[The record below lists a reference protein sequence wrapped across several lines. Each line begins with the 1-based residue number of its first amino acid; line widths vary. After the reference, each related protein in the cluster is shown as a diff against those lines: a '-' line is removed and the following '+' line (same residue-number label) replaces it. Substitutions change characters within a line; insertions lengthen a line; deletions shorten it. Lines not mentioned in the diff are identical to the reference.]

1 MNGLTLARW
10 MIASALFV
18 AVPTIAQ
25 TPGNAPAPEDSL
37 RPKKKPPPV
46 NMLITVG
53 QRNLVR
59 VGEPMP
65 VRVVL
70 DNLGPPVTARL
81 EVNDGRGHGTEA
93 LVELPRGAHQ
103 VYTMYAPLHP
113 EMGADRSGVLDVR
126 LMDGFRTLAREAVRP
141 RFLDQQKLLL
151 SCSADDSGLQFFH
164 QEDGS
169 GDPSAPPAYAVA
181 HLLPLD
187 MPREWAGYRPAS
199 VAVINGRAWQEMD
212 DEQRRAMRIWIERG
226 GRAILCG
233 ETSTEWRDPEG
244 RSLAP
249 ITVERL
255 TPDPELGCT
264 RRFAGRPFRVNVGA
278 IQTVTGPVRHG
289 GGVLLEEEGRPLC
302 VLRPAVGGAVL
313 WLGFDPMR
321 TGFREWE
328 GAPAMWK
335 WALRQV
341 TLATPALREVAVETL
356 TPVRSAAGAL
366 PRLPAPPL
374 PVIVGFGILY
384 ALIFGPLNLW
394 MLRRLRRTVRSWL
407 WMPSLAGGMTVVV
420 LALGQ
425 IWGQAR
431 TVLNRVSV
439 LSTVGGS
446 RTASERA
453 ILGLFSPTNRTFQL
467 SVDEVSPKLVDLGD
481 STSSVLSHVA
491 PSVPYGVFGA
501 TRQREEVVQGPF
513 DWPRRQ
519 GDGVTRWND
528 VALQLFSVR
537 YLLEERPRDLGGTF
551 EVALVGKDRITVSNT
566 TLIGVRDAYLCRG
579 GRFAWIG
586 DLGIRAT
593 ARVAARDWQASLKG
607 RGSTIASSSETLVER
622 IQFQQQ
628 FQEFWRSAPRLV
640 GGGGSDHLWLV
651 GRSPDLTGGLDV
663 AGTPYSNRDTLVVV
677 RLR

>member
-1 MNGLTLARW
+1 MNGLTLVRW
-10 MIASALFV
+10 MIASALF
-18 AVPTIAQ
+18 AALPTMAQ
-25 TPGNAPAPEDSL
+25 TPGNAPAPEDPL

-46 NMLITVG
+46 NMVVTVG

-70 DNLGPPVTARL
+70 DNLGPPVNARL
-81 EVNDGRGHGTEA
+81 EVSDGRGHGTEA

-103 VYTMYAPLHP
+103 VYTLYAPLHP
-113 EMGADRSGVLDVR
+113 EMGADSSGVLEVR
-126 LMDGFRTLAREAVRP
+126 LVDGFRTLAREAVRP

-151 SCSADDSGLQFFH
+151 SCSADDSGLQFLH

-169 GDPSAPPAYAVA
+169 GDPSVAPAYAVA
-181 HLLPLD
+181 HLSPLD

-199 VAVINGRAWQEMD
+199 VAVLNGRAWQELD
-212 DEQRRAMRIWIERG
+212 DEQRRALRIWIERG

-249 ITVERL
+249 IVVERL
-255 TPDPELGCT
+255 APDPELDCT
-264 RRFAGRPFRVNVGA
+264 RRFAARPFRVNAGA
-278 IQTVTGPVRHG
+278 IQTVTGAVRHG

-302 VLRPAVGGAVL
+302 VLRPAVAGAVL

-328 GAPAMWK
+328 GAAALWQ

-341 TLATPALREVAVETL
+341 TQATPALREVPVETL

-439 LSTVGGS
+439 LSTVAGS

-467 SVDEVSPKLVDLGD
+467 SVDEVSPKLADLGD
-481 STSSVLSHVA
+481 STSSVLPSAA
-491 PSVPYGVFGA
+491 PSVPYGMFAGA
-501 TRQREEVVQGPF
+501 SRTEGVVQGPF

-537 YLLEERPRDLGGTF
+537 YLLEERPRDLSGTF
-551 EVALVGKDRITVSNT
+551 EAVLAGAERIAVSNT
-566 TLIGVRDAYLCRG
+566 TLMGVRDAYLHHG

-586 DLGIRAT
+586 NLGIGMT
-593 ARVAARDWQASLKG
+593 VRVTARDWQTSLKG
-607 RGSTIASSSETLVER
+607 RSSTIGSPTETLVER
-622 IQFQQQ
+622 IQFQQE

-640 GGGGSDHLWLV
+640 GGDGGDHLWLI
-651 GRSPDLTGGLDV
+651 GRSPDLAGGLDV